1 LPGKGLRGSVVFR
14 IAIVDPLPMFREGA
28 AAALAQ
34 TGHLVETPADVL
46 EWVRC
51 QATNVVLLTIMSNT
65 DWRLLDRL
73 RTTPATSIVVA
84 LLEGD
89 SLTVGGVRAVRAGAR
104 SVLRRD
110 ASASVLRR
118 TVEATIDGQAVL
130 PAALAAAMASDVR
143 PKGEPSAEQLSWL
156 RDLANGSTVARIAV
170 EAGYS
175 ERAMYRM
182 LRALYR
188 QLGVPTRM
196 QAVMRAQ
203 DAGWL

>member
-1 LPGKGLRGSVVFR
+1 MVVR

-34 TGHLVETPADVL
+34 TGHLVETPADVVA
-46 EWVRC
+46 WMRR
-51 QATNVVLLTIMSNT
+51 QATNVVLLTVLSDT

-73 RTTPATSIVVA
+73 RATPATSIVIA
-84 LLEGD
+84 LLDGG

-104 SVLRRD
+104 SVLWRD
-110 ASASVLRR
+110 TSATVLRR

-130 PAALAAAMASDVR
+130 PAALAAAMASGGR
-143 PKGEPSAEQLSWL
+143 PRGEPSAEQLSWL
-156 RDLANGSTVARIAV
+156 RHLANGSTVAGIAA

-175 ERAMYRM
+175 ERAMYRL
-182 LRALYR
+182 LRALYH
-188 QLGVPTRM
+188 QLGVRTRM

>member
-1 LPGKGLRGSVVFR
+1 MPGKGLRGSVVVR

-34 TGHLVETPADVL
+34 SGHQVDAPSDVL
-46 EWVRC
+46 GWLRR
-51 QATNVVLLTIMSNT
+51 QATNVVLLTVVSDT

-73 RTTPATSIVVA
+73 RATPATSVVVA
-84 LLEGD
+84 LLDGD
-89 SLTVGGVRAVRAGAR
+89 ALTAGGVRAVRAGAR

-110 ASASVLRR
+110 ASAPVLRR

-143 PKGEPSAEQLSWL
+143 PRGEPSDEQLSWL
-156 RDLANGSTVARIAV
+156 RELATGTTVARIAAD
-170 EAGYS
+170 AGYS
-175 ERAMYRM
+175 ERAMYRL
-182 LRALYR
+182 LRSLYR
-188 QLGVPTRM
+188 QLGVRTRL